1 MQNAAT
7 EQLQFRNPFSGLVES
22 SAANTQNPQQ
32 GTENRD
38 PLPNPWS
45 PSGTQ
50 QGTTESGNQT
60 RLPTTPNVQSN
71 PQMSN
76 LLQQMSDNPSFIQNM
91 LSAPYTQS
99 MMEAMA
105 SDPELANQIISQ
117 NPLLRGNPA
126 LQQQMRTMM
135 PQMLQQL
142 RNPVIQNLVT
152 NPQALNALLQV
163 QQGMETLRQTAPNVL
178 NSLGVPPADP
188 NATSTIASTDSS
200 ATPNPN
206 PNPLSQNGFSEV

>member
-7 EQLQFRNPFSGLVES
+7 EQLQFRNPFLGLVDN
-22 SAANTQNPQQ
+22 AANAQNPQQ

-50 QGTTESGNQT
+50 QGTTTESGNQP
-60 RLPTTPNVQSN
+60 RAPTTPNMQNN

-91 LSAPYTQS
+91 LSAPYTQT

-105 SDPELANQIISQ
+105 ADPELANQIISQ

-135 PQMLQQL
+135 PQVLQQL

-178 NSLGVPPADP
+178 NSLGVPPPNP
-188 NATSTIASTDSS
+188 NAAPTNESTDSS
-200 ATPNPN
+200 TTPN
-206 PNPLSQNGFSEV
+206 PNPLSQDGFSEV

>member
-7 EQLQFRNPFSGLVES
+7 EQLQFRNPFLGLVEN
-22 SAANTQNPQQ
+22 SAANAQNPQQ

-50 QGTTESGNQT
+50 QGTTTESGSQP
-60 RLPTTPNVQSN
+60 RSPTTPNVQNN

-91 LSAPYTQS
+91 LSAPYTQT

-105 SDPELANQIISQ
+105 ADPELANQIISQ

-135 PQMLQQL
+135 PQVLQQL

-178 NSLGVPPADP
+178 NSLGVPPPNP
-188 NATSTIASTDSS
+188 NATPTNASTDSS

-206 PNPLSQNGFSEV
+206 PLSQDGFSEV